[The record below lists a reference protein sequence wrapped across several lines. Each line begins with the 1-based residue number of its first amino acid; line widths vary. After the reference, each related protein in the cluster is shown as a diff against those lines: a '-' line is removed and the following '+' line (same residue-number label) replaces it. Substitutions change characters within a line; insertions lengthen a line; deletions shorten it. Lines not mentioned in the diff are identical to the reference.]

1 MRNQYKLLAEKYQLI
16 TEARFSIQDYERLP
30 NDFFPESREDF
41 LKLVS
46 IEKPTDITQF
56 AVGDAWVDDHQTCL
70 GVSINEIQLGLWW
83 IVDDDEDDEPVIPKN
98 LSVDFGGSRSLSA
111 PGNRRTD
118 NPSLKRLQGVFEYFQ
133 NWFNFYEPDEIN
145 DPALKGLSIVEIREF
160 IKKRYDALYKD
171 NPGIEMDI

>member
-16 TEARFSIQDYERLP
+16 TEARQNYVRLP

-70 GVSINEIQLGLWW
+70 GISINKIQLGLWW
-83 IVDDDEDDEPVIPKN
+83 INEPDEDDEPVIPN
-98 LSVDFGGSRSLSA
+98 ILSVDFGEPRSLSA
-111 PGNRRTD
+111 PGNLRTD

-133 NWFNFYEPDEIN
+133 NWFNFYEPNEIN
-145 DPALKGLSIVEIREF
+145 DPLLKGLSIVEIRDL
-160 IKKRYDALYKD
+160 IKKRNDALNKN